1 MPSALPSG
9 YLSDFPA
16 DAITICL
23 EAFMTGSESEIED
36 EAGFTTD
43 TTLWGDETCPVST
56 GGETRRVQSV
66 RKGGGGGGRGARVTA
81 ARRAQRARRRK
92 TAHDAGPASPRP
104 CAVMGGGSVLPLSP
118 PRRRPSRGT
127 ASLRGLRDAGPSEA
141 CRKPPPPSSLPY

>member
-66 RKGGGGGGRGARVTA
+66 RKGGGGGGRGRASL
-81 ARRAQRARRRK
+81 RRAEHSGRGGARRR
-92 TAHDAGPASPRP
+92 TMPA
-104 CAVMGGGSVLPLSP
+104 
-118 PRRRPSRGT
+118 RRRLDRV
-127 ASLRGLRDAGPSEA
+127 R
-141 CRKPPPPSSLPY
+141 